1 MIDYVALLRGV
12 NVSGKNKIQMKEF
25 VEYLKDLRFD
35 CIRSYIQSGN
45 ILFRFED
52 INEEI
57 LEMGIVELIQKKYN
71 YDIKTLV
78 IRKSDLQFII
88 ENNPFKDIDY
98 KNLHISILKQIPDY
112 SLQSK
117 LEAIDFS
124 PDKFNII
131 NNYIYLN
138 CPNGYGRTK
147 LTNNYFESKLKVDA
161 TTRNWNTIT
170 KLYGM
175 I

>member
-25 VEYLKDLRFD
+25 VDYLKDLKFD
-35 CIRSYIQSGN
+35 SIRYYIQSGN

-57 LEMGIVELIQKKYN
+57 LEREIVGLIKEKYG

-88 ENNPFKDIDY
+88 DNNPFKDIDA
-98 KNLHISILKQIPDY
+98 KNLHISILKQLPD
-112 SLQSK
+112 LTLLSK
-117 LEAIDFS
+117 IDS
-124 PDKFNII
+124 IDYNPDEYRII
-131 NNYIYLN
+131 ENYIYLN
-138 CPNGYGRTK
+138 CPDGYGKTK

-161 TTRNWNTIT
+161 TTRNWNTIM
-170 KLYGM
+170 KLFEM